1 MSADS
6 SVRQRAAKNED
17 KEENI
22 VEKVEEEDHENKV
35 SVFALVAQF
44 LVGLLIVFGSIYSQ
58 LEESGPVKP
67 KPIDKGDP
75 DFVRHLPAHIYLKTA
90 VGNALEPNGD
100 FWVRREYLVNTDR
113 PASRNCLARFP
124 GHLIIDDLL
133 LDDVKDQVMTIA
145 LYMLDKVGKK
155 GNDHRTIWD
164 LYFNT
169 LTYPG
174 WDVMTYR
181 GVDQERDH
189 QKYRP
194 ELPEAPEDET
204 KEEADKRWA
213 KFKQDEQDW
222 VDEFRSFEGKPGS
235 ALDIFEH
242 HSREDNDGTSG
253 AAVWS
258 PSIYDH
264 AIPALMQNVPHA
276 LIKTF
281 KGNGDFFFTWPLPFI
296 MHHAAEEDEEP
307 AYTRPYIHGSG
318 SNKKKFKSGKLP
330 HVDYAVIWFLSD
342 AHKGGDLVLHNSG
355 TGKNVTIEARHN
367 RAVMF
372 TTGSENTIKWQKVTE
387 GKLVYAM
394 LHFSCEKKYDM
405 SSNGKQGTFLPYG
418 PLRAPET
425 GVQQIFVDLDRGL
438 NFGLEDPR
446 YKSVEEIKQMDVKP
460 LVDSKGDIDE
470 SVVREED
477 DDEEDIVIDA
487 IEG

>member
-1 MSADS
+1 
-6 SVRQRAAKNED
+6 
-17 KEENI
+17 
-22 VEKVEEEDHENKV
+22 
-35 SVFALVAQF
+35 
-44 LVGLLIVFGSIYSQ
+44 
-58 LEESGPVKP
+58 
-67 KPIDKGDP
+67 
-75 DFVRHLPAHIYLKTA
+75 
-90 VGNALEPNGD
+90 
-100 FWVRREYLVNTDR
+100 
-113 PASRNCLARFP
+113 
-124 GHLIIDDLL
+124 

-145 LYMLDKVGKK
+145 LYMLDKIGMKGK
-155 GNDHRTIWD
+155 DDRTIWD

-181 GVDQERDH
+181 GYEEEKEHQE
-189 QKYRP
+189 QRP
-194 ELPEAPEDET
+194 KLPEGPEGES
-204 KEEADKRWA
+204 KEEADARWA
-213 KFKQDEQDW
+213 KFKQDEKDW
-222 VDEFRSFEGKPGS
+222 VDEFRSYEGKPGS
-235 ALDIFEH
+235 AIDIFSQKSKEL
-242 HSREDNDGTSG
+242 DDKTSG

-264 AIPALMQNVPHA
+264 AIPALLQNIPHA

-281 KGNGDFFFTWPLPFI
+281 KGNGDFYFTWPLPFI
-296 MHHAAEEDEEP
+296 MHHEAEEDEEP
-307 AYTRPYIHGSG
+307 LYTRPYIHGSG
-318 SNKKKFKSGKLP
+318 SNKKKYKSGKLP

-342 AHKGGDLVLHNSG
+342 AHKGGDLVLHNQG

-394 LHFSCEKKYDM
+394 FHFSCEKKYDM

-418 PLRAPET
+418 PLRAPQT

-446 YKSVEEIKQMDVKP
+446 YKSAEEIKEMDVKP
-460 LVDSKGDIDE
+460 LVDSKGDFDE
-470 SVVREED
+470 AVVREED